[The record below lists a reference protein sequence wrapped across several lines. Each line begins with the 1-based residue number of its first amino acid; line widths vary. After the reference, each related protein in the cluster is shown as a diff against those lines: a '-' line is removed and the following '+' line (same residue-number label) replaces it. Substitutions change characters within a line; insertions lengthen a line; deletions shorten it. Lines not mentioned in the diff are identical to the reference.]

1 MLVARSQNLYT
12 MKTKNLL
19 FLFLCC
25 FFFSYAEAA
34 PKAKRVV
41 MIALDGVSVTGVQN
55 AKTPNLDAL
64 IKEGAV
70 SYSTR
75 IVMPSVTLPNWT
87 SQLLGAGPEVHGVF
101 DNGWTLDNI
110 KLEAVETD
118 ADGYFPSVFKV
129 LKDNVKGIKIA
140 YYYNWAELV
149 YPYNQKY
156 FDELVFSKNDGYV
169 SAYDQAFDFIKENRK
184 EPTVVFLY
192 SGHTDNAGH
201 AHQWESAKYLESIED
216 ADVQIGLLLD
226 KLKADDLYKD
236 TYFMF
241 LSDHGGVGYGHGGMD
256 PREMIVPWSITGP
269 GIKKDFLITEPNN
282 SVNTASTILHL
293 FKVKQPLSWTGEV
306 PESIFK

>member
-1 MLVARSQNLYT
+1 MQVARSQNLYT

-41 MIALDGVSVTGVQN
+41 MIALDGVSVAGAQN

-75 IVMPSVTLPNWT
+75 IVMPSFTLPNWT
-87 SQLLGAGPEVHGVF
+87 SQLLGAGPEVHGVH
-101 DNGWTLDNI
+101 NNHWTPDNI
-110 KLEAVETD
+110 QLEAVEKD
-118 ADGYFPSVFKV
+118 AEGYFPSVFKV
-129 LKDNVKGIKIA
+129 LKDNVKNVKIA
-140 YYYNWAELV
+140 FYYNWAELI

-156 FDELVFSKNDGYV
+156 FDQAVYSENSEYV
-169 SAYDQAFDFIKENRK
+169 SAYDQAFDFIKVNRK
-184 EPTVVFLY
+184 DPTVVFLY

-201 AHQWESAKYLESIED
+201 KYQWESKEYIQSIEE
-216 ADVQIGLLLD
+216 ADVHIGVLLD
-226 KLKADDLYKD
+226 KLKADNLYKD

-241 LSDHGGVGYGHGGMD
+241 LSDHGGIGYEHGGMT
-256 PREMIVPWSITGP
+256 PQEMIVPWSITGP